1 MRASGE
7 EEYVTAC
14 IADRS
19 EGFYRDIYI
28 YINIYMGVSQIGLLC
43 FIHKSVRGPGSSA
56 STPATAATATGA
68 PAAPKHSGPDGVGA
82 STVVSTMSLKIVFD
96 FL

>member
-1 MRASGE
+1 MVPE
-7 EEYVTAC
+7 VC
-14 IADRS
+14 I
-19 EGFYRDIYI
+19 YTYIIY
-28 YINIYMGVSQIGLLC
+28 IYMGVSQIGLLC